1 VNTFPE
7 REGGVTR
14 RQFLRVGAMGA
25 LALSTV
31 SLTALLSGCASSP
44 RPQGFK
50 VLRESDLAILRALAP
65 VVLAGQ
71 LPAGEARPAA
81 LDDLLRTLD
90 EFLAGSSAAT
100 QTQLGQLFDLLHM
113 PVTRYAV
120 AGLSSPWEEA
130 DRAALEKFLAHWRN
144 SRFEMLRAGY
154 GALTQMLNMMWYFL
168 PQSWAA
174 IGYVPPHVVPA
185 NGAPAP
191 VVLPATPA
199 ADPDAAARAAERAL
213 AGMAPAEGGPVAD
226 GAVAT
231 AAATPASARAVAVPV
246 KPAAAR

>member
-1 VNTFPE
+1 MNTLPE

-31 SLTALLSGCASSP
+31 SLTALLTGCASSP

-50 VLRESDLAILRALAP
+50 VLRESDLGILRALAP
-65 VVLAGQ
+65 VVLDGQ
-71 LPAGEARPAA
+71 LPAGAA
-81 LDDLLRTLD
+81 QAAAIDDLLRTLD
-90 EFLAGSSAAT
+90 EFLAGTSAAG
-100 QTQLGQLFDLLHM
+100 QKQIGQLFDLLHM
-113 PVTRYAV
+113 PATRYAL
-120 AGLSSPWEEA
+120 AGLSSPWPEA
-130 DRAALEKFLAHWRN
+130 DRADLEEFLAHWRG

-185 NGAPAP
+185 ASAPAP

-213 AGMAPAEGGPVAD
+213 AASPAAGGPVEA
-226 GAVAT
+226 G
-231 AAATPASARAVAVPV
+231 AAATPPAAGSGAAATSAPV
-246 KPAAAR
+246 KSAAR